1 MKFNK
6 EADDTRKKL
15 QQEYQERNKTV
26 KKKTKRDKKTY
37 VEKLANEAE
46 IAARQNNSRELYNI
60 TRQLAGKNKRTSR
73 PIRDKQGNLLTK
85 ESIQLQR
92 WKEYVQDILS
102 RPPPDSISDIE
113 ETNEDLNI
121 NCCRISKEETKRAIK
136 KLKLG
141 KAPGIDNIP
150 SDVLKADIGASTD
163 VLYNVLNEIWDKEEI
178 PTEWKTGMQV
188 TIPKK
193 GNLSECKNWRGIM
206 LSVPSKIICRII
218 LERIQETVDKKLRK
232 EQADF
237 RKDKSCTDHIVT
249 LRIIVEQCFQWQS
262 SLYINFVD
270 FEKAF
275 DSIDRTALWKLLRHY
290 GLPAKFVTL
299 IKNMYEGFTGR
310 VIFNGQVSELEYD
323 RATCYLHCSF

>member
-1 MKFNK
+1 MN
-6 EADDTRKKL
+6 R
-15 QQEYQERNKTV
+15 
-26 KKKTKRDKKTY
+26 
-37 VEKLANEAE
+37 
-46 IAARQNNSRELYNI
+46 S
-60 TRQLAGKNKRTSR
+60 
-73 PIRDKQGNLLTK
+73 
-85 ESIQLQR
+85 
-92 WKEYVQDILS
+92 
-102 RPPPDSISDIE
+102 PPNSISDIE

-163 VLYNVLNEIWDKEEI
+163 VLYNELNEIWDKEEI
-178 PTEWKTGMQV
+178 PTEWKTGMLV

-237 RKDKSCTDHIVT
+237 RKDKSCTDHIAT
-249 LRIIVEQCFQWQS
+249 LRIIVEQCFEWQS

-275 DSIDRTALWKLLRHY
+275 DSIDRTALWKLL
-290 GLPAKFVTL
+290 
-299 IKNMYEGFTGR
+299 
-310 VIFNGQVSELEYD
+310 
-323 RATCYLHCSF
+323 